1 MKVFVFPIP
10 KVVLYPKTL
19 KPLNIFEPRYL
30 EMIKASIETKTP
42 IAIAY
47 ADEIDGVYTT
57 KVGENLEFV
66 RPVAGIG
73 QAQIVE
79 HRADGTLLVLISG
92 MGKVKLGALQSA
104 RVPYLV
110 CEAEKIEEDMQL
122 KSEAGPSFLMLQK
135 MLLRWLGENVPE
147 EMVREQIISNLKS
160 PEEIVGCAAA
170 FILRDAD
177 TQQLILETDDITSK
191 VHILSGL
198 LMSDL
203 GA

>member
-1 MKVFVFPIP
+1 MKVFVFPLP

-30 EMIKASIETKTP
+30 EMIRESIDTKTP

-47 ADEIDGVYTT
+47 ADEIDGTYST
-57 KVGENLEFV
+57 KVGEIVEFV

-73 QAQIVE
+73 HPQIVE
-79 HRADGTLLVLISG
+79 QRADGTLLVIISG
-92 MGKVKLGALQSA
+92 MGKVRLGALQSSSS
-104 RVPYLV
+104 PFLV
-110 CEAEKIEEDMQL
+110 CEAQQINEDLNL
-122 KSEAGPSFLMLQK
+122 KTEAGPSFLMLQK
-135 MLLRWLGENVPE
+135 MLLRWLKDNIPE
-147 EMVREQIISNLKS
+147 EVVREQIISSLKT